1 MNLKNHFRASALR
14 EAGRQSLSS
23 GGDAMQI
30 EITVPDDWSPELT
43 MSIRSLFQHAVND
56 GYPLVTWAR
65 RDADP
70 EEVKRVFSRIQALMK
85 ESGLET

>member
-1 MNLKNHFRASALR
+1 
-14 EAGRQSLSS
+14 
-23 GGDAMQI
+23 
-30 EITVPDDWSPELT
+30 

-56 GYPLVTWAR
+56 GYPLVAWAR

-70 EEVKRVFSRIQALMK
+70 EQVKRVYARIQAMIE

>member
-1 MNLKNHFRASALR
+1 MV
-14 EAGRQSLSS
+14 
-23 GGDAMQI
+23 I
-30 EITVPDDWSPELT
+30 EITVPDDWSPELA

-70 EEVKRVFSRIQALMK
+70 EQVKRVFARIQAMMK